1 MTAPET
7 MVSSVLV
14 DGTRGDEGAGGP
26 GRAARGRG
34 QGRGPGRLQ
43 GLLAG
48 LGVLAALLLLWEL
61 GSAAGWLD
69 ANYFPRPSNI
79 VVQAMEPSTREG
91 LFEGLLSTLRRY
103 SLAFVL
109 SGLAG
114 VLVGLLMG
122 YFAWVHAALE
132 PLTEILRPIPTP
144 AYIPLAILVLGIGDE
159 MKIAVTFSAGFF
171 PVLINTVAGVRS
183 VNPALRETARLLS
196 FSSREE
202 LRMIVAPAALPSIM
216 TGLRVSLGV
225 TLLVSVVAEMIAT
238 GGDGIGFFVLDAQRT
253 FRIKDMYVGIGALGL
268 IGYALNH
275 LFLVAERRVLTRWA
289 GVTAP

>member
-1 MTAPET
+1 
-7 MVSSVLV
+7 VL
-14 DGTRGDEGAGGP
+14 
-26 GRAARGRG
+26 
-34 QGRGPGRLQ
+34 
-43 GLLAG
+43 
-48 LGVLAALLLLWEL
+48 ALLLFLWEL
-61 GSAAGWLD
+61 GSSAGWMD
-69 ANYFPRPSNI
+69 ANYFPRPSQI
-79 VVQAMEPSTREG
+79 LLQAADPVTREG
-91 LFEGLLSTLRRY
+91 LTDGLLSTLRRY

-122 YFAWVHAALE
+122 YFPWVHAALE

-196 FSSREE
+196 FNSREE
-202 LRMIVAPAALPSIM
+202 LRMIVAPASLPSIM
-216 TGLRVSLGV
+216 TGLRVSLAV

-238 GGDGIGFFVLDAQRT
+238 GGEGIGFFVLEAQRT
-253 FRIKDMYVGIGALGL
+253 FRIKDMYVGIGVLGL
-268 IGYALNH
+268 MGYALNH
-275 LFLVAERRVLTRWA
+275 LFLVVERRVLFKFA
-289 GVTAP
+289 GVAAP

>member
-1 MTAPET
+1 
-7 MVSSVLV
+7 
-14 DGTRGDEGAGGP
+14 
-26 GRAARGRG
+26 
-34 QGRGPGRLQ
+34 
-43 GLLAG
+43 
-48 LGVLAALLLLWEL
+48 
-61 GSAAGWLD
+61 
-69 ANYFPRPSNI
+69 
-79 VVQAMEPSTREG
+79 
-91 LFEGLLSTLRRY
+91 
-103 SLAFVL
+103 
-109 SGLAG
+109 
-114 VLVGLLMG
+114 
-122 YFAWVHAALE
+122 
-132 PLTEILRPIPTP
+132 
-144 AYIPLAILVLGIGDE
+144 
-159 MKIAVTFSAGFF
+159 
-171 PVLINTVAGVRS
+171 

-289 GVTAP
+289 GVSAP